1 MELKTFKVEQRGAGG
16 IFWSQ
21 KPLKMAENVKI
32 IEKDVA
38 ANGHD

>member
-1 MELKTFKVEQRGAGG
+1 MFNFKFFEFMCQN
-16 IFWSQ
+16 
-21 KPLKMAENVKI
+21 PLKMAENVKI